1 MTQRN
6 TSPQTPSPTQIR
18 VAGDAR
24 MTLLPVLVL
33 VLVLTLITLITVL
46 TGAGNGFA

>member
-33 VLVLTLITLITVL
+33 TLITLITVL

>member
-33 VLVLTLITLITVL
+33 VLTLITLITVL

>member
-1 MTQRN
+1 MTQRK

-24 MTLLPVLVL
+24 VTLPVPA
-33 VLVLTLITLITVL
+33 LVLTLITLITVL